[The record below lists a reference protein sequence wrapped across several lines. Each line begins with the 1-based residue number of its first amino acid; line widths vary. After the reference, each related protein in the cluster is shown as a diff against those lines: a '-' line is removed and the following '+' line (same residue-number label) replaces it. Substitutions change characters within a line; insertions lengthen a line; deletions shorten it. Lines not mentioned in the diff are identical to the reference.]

1 MNEKKTFWACS
12 IWHGWDN
19 NWVGN
24 MNGMKRKIIQ
34 FHENHAQN
42 ADCLNLVSNSWNFE
56 NSKKSNNTLDWWI
69 LEHWL
74 GVDGEREKLSK
85 WYFPSVHAWQVICAH
100 PQINTHIAN
109 ALDVWCGDWEKWVE
123 MADNCQFDVTTCA
136 NWHRRKRFNNGTKV
150 WQATVETLK
159 SEVV

>member
-1 MNEKKTFWACS
+1 MNEEKTFWACS

-74 GVDGEREKLSK
+74 GVDGEREREIVKMV
-85 WYFPSVHAWQVICAH
+85 FPFCTCMASDLRASTNKHAYCQCFGRLVWGLGKMGWNGRQL
-100 PQINTHIAN
+100 P
-109 ALDVWCGDWEKWVE
+109 VWCHHMCKL
-123 MADNCQFDVTTCA
+123 AQ
-136 NWHRRKRFNNGTKV
+136 TK
-150 WQATVETLK
+150 TI
-159 SEVV
+159 